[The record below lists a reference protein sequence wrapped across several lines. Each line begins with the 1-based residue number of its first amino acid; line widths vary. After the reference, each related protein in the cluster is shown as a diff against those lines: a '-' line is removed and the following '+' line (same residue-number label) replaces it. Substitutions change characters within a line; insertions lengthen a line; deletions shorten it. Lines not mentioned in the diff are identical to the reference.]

1 MTDQSWRCWH
11 THTGIGMA
19 AGRSSPAP
27 GDRPSPLRTIKR
39 TQRTEEIRR
48 QIEDAIK
55 NGDFGPGDRLPSER
69 ELVET
74 FGVSRVSVREAIRS
88 LEAIGLVRV
97 YQGRGA
103 FVSDRRSGLGEPMAR
118 WLDLHRDE
126 VLELLGVRGALDEYA
141 SALAAEGHDAAEVAA
156 ITTAHEAFMAQA
168 ANDASAADLVPL
180 DIDFHVA
187 IAEASGNRLLYDLL
201 SDLHSYLAESRY
213 LALVVPGRPARS
225 AAEHARIVEAIEIGD
240 AQAAR
245 LATSSHIAGVREVV
259 IAGMHADREEPR
271 RPGSPRPSGTRT

>member
-1 MTDQSWRCWH
+1 
-11 THTGIGMA
+11 MA
-19 AGRSSPAP
+19 AAKPSSAL
-27 GDRPSPLRTIKR
+27 GAKSSPLRTIKR
-39 TQRTEEIRR
+39 TQRSEEIRR
-48 QIEDAIK
+48 QIEAAIK
-55 NGDFGPGDRLPSER
+55 SGDFGPGDRLPSER

-103 FVSDRRSGLGEPMAR
+103 FVNDRRSGLGEPMAR

-141 SALAAEGHDAAEVAA
+141 AALAAENHDATKIAA
-156 ITTAHEAFMAQA
+156 ITSAHEAFTTAV
-168 ANDASAADLVPL
+168 ANESSAADLVPL

-213 LALVVPGRPARS
+213 LALVPAGRPAKS
-225 AAEHARIVEAIEIGD
+225 AAEHSEIVDAIVAGD
-240 AQAAR
+240 APRAR
-245 LATSSHIAGVREVV
+245 LASSRHIAFVRELV
-259 IAGMHADREEPR
+259 IAGMHADSEK
-271 RPGSPRPSGTRT
+271 PRPAGATRFTGGGA

>member
-1 MTDQSWRCWH
+1 
-11 THTGIGMA
+11 MA
-19 AGRSSPAP
+19 AGRPTRAAGSRA
-27 GDRPSPLRTIKR
+27 SPLRTIKR
-39 TQRTEEIRR
+39 TQRSEEIRR

-55 NGDFGPGDRLPSER
+55 GGDFGPGERLPSER

-103 FVSDRRSGLGEPMAR
+103 FVNDRRSGLGEPMAR

-141 SALAAEGHDAAEVAA
+141 AALAAESPDAGKVAA
-156 ITTAHEAFMAQA
+156 IVDANAAFA
-168 ANDASAADLVPL
+168 AAVGDGASAADLVPL
-180 DIDFHVA
+180 DIDLHIA

-213 LALVVPGRPARS
+213 LALVPPGRPARS
-225 AAEHARIVEAIEIGD
+225 AAEHADIVEAITAGD
-240 AQAAR
+240 APGAR
-245 LATSSHIAGVREVV
+245 LATSRHIAGVREVV
-259 IAGMHADREEPR
+259 IAGMHADREQPR
-271 RPGSPRPSGTRT
+271 RPGTSRAAGGHS

>member
-1 MTDQSWRCWH
+1 
-11 THTGIGMA
+11 MA
-19 AGRSSPAP
+19 APKPAAASGAP
-27 GDRPSPLRTIKR
+27 SSPLRTIKR
-39 TQRTEEIRR
+39 TQRSEEIRR

-55 NGDFGPGDRLPSER
+55 GGDFGPGERLPSER

-103 FVSDRRSGLGEPMAR
+103 FVNDRRSGLGEPMAR

-141 SALAAEGHDAAEVAA
+141 AALAAERQDVPKVDAIGA
-156 ITTAHEAFMAQA
+156 AHEAFTTA
-168 ANDASAADLVPL
+168 AAGEASAADLVPL
-180 DIDFHVA
+180 DIDFHIA

-213 LALVVPGRPARS
+213 LALVPPGRAARS
-225 AAEHARIVEAIEIGD
+225 AEEHAGIVGAIVAAD
-240 AQAAR
+240 PSAAR
-245 LATSSHIAGVREVV
+245 HATSRHIAAVRELV
-259 IAGMHADREEPR
+259 IAGMHADREQPR
-271 RPGSPRPSGTRT
+271 KPGSRRAEAGQ